1 MNSMIEQ
8 IAKDK
13 DLAIGDVKDIFE
25 KFSMQLSGRIPE
37 LKQVIE
43 DVVTNEEADKL
54 KEHINKMV
62 ILLQQRLRSE
72 FKTWSMP
79 EQNFFIRWSGNGA
92 LF

>member
-43 DVVTNEEADKL
+43 DVVTNEEPDKL
-54 KEHINKMV
+54 KEHINKM
-62 ILLQQRLRSE
+62 IIQLQQRHRAD
-72 FKTWSMP
+72 FNTWSMP
-79 EQNFFIRWSGNGA
+79 EQNYIIRRSGSGA

>member
-25 KFSMQLSGRIPE
+25 EFSMQLSSRIPE

-43 DVVTNEEADKL
+43 DVVTNEEPGKL
-54 KEHINKMV
+54 KEHINKMIV
-62 ILLQQRLRSE
+62 QLQQRPRAE

-79 EQNFFIRWSGNGA
+79 EQNYIIRWSGNGA